1 MLPFNREIDADFRD
15 ANVSFNSALAELKR
29 IEKGYV
35 EHHSVMNESDR
46 REVYDSKHMSSDTL
60 WIKEQSAVWHRIIF
74 LSEACGKHALN
85 VQVNIQVKEDP
96 KSGLKYV
103 IKCSDEL
110 TKNHG
115 GDDRESTS
123 GVMPEFP
130 GSPSPMISFEK
141 YLNKLD
147 LLCESI
153 WQRPRR
159 HSKMRTTPGTEF
171 KTWRKKHHWNLCKNW
186 VKKLV
191 CHRFTLTIQ

>member
-1 MLPFNREIDADFRD
+1 MLPFNREIGVVNDADFRD

-46 REVYDSKHMSSDTL
+46 LEVYDSKHMSSDTL

-110 TKNHG
+110 TKNHR

-130 GSPSPMISFEK
+130 GSPSPMIFRKVFEQTGSSMWK
-141 YLNKLD
+141 YMAETQEAFIDEDNSWYWIQD
-147 LLCESI
+147 LEKKTSL
-153 WQRPRR
+153 
-159 HSKMRTTPGTEF
+159 EF
-171 KTWRKKHHWNLCKNW
+171 M
-186 VKKLV
+186 
-191 CHRFTLTIQ
+191 